1 MIHKSDTIFAL
12 ATAYGQSGIGV
23 IRVTGPLS
31 KSISKK
37 ILHQDL
43 EPRYAYY
50 GSFFDNDNNLID
62 KGVAISFPG
71 PNSYTGEDVVEF
83 QGHGGVSVIRKLL
96 ETIISLDVRVAE
108 PGEFTKRAF
117 LNGKMDL
124 VQAEAVQDLIQSSSE
139 ESALSAVRSLT
150 GEFSEKINQILSEL
164 IALRVFVEATIDFSD
179 EEIDFLE
186 SHEVSSKLHSLK
198 LTLLNILESANQ
210 GAILRDGIHVAIA
223 GKPNAGKSSLLNSLT
238 KQPSAIVTDVAGT
251 TRDVLKETIQIDG
264 MPIHIIDTAGLHNSD
279 NIIEQEGIRR
289 AHTEINNAD
298 VVLLVY
304 DASDKSVDLSILPE
318 SVKDKPK
325 IVIKNKIDLTGSK
338 TGIQKIQNN
347 PEISISA
354 KNGDGINIV
363 RKALADFAGLNSNT
377 EGVFLARKRH
387 IIAINETLSFIN
399 SAISQ
404 LDGGASELVAE
415 DLRQAG
421 MHLGQITGEFSSDDL
436 LGQIFSSF
444 CIGKSVS
451 YTHLTLPTKRI
462 V

>member
-1 MIHKSDTIFAL
+1 
-12 ATAYGQSGIGV
+12 
-23 IRVTGPLS
+23 VTGPLS

-62 KGVAISFPG
+62 KGVAIAFPG

-186 SHEVSSKLHSLK
+186 SHEVSSKLYSLK

-444 CIGKSVS
+444 CIGK
-451 YTHLTLPTKRI
+451 
-462 V
+462 

>member
-1 MIHKSDTIFAL
+1 VIHKSDTICAL

-150 GEFSEKINQILSEL
+150 GEFSEKINQILSKL
-164 IALRVFVEATIDFSD
+164 ISLRVFVEATIDFSD

-338 TGIQKIQNN
+338 TGIQKIHNN

-444 CIGKSVS
+444 CIGK
-451 YTHLTLPTKRI
+451 
-462 V
+462 

>member
-1 MIHKSDTIFAL
+1 MIHKSDTICAL

-43 EPRYAYY
+43 QPRYAYY

-62 KGVAISFPG
+62 KGVAIAFPG

-186 SHEVSSKLHSLK
+186 SHEVSSKLYSLK

-325 IVIKNKIDLTGSK
+325 IVIKNKIDLIGSK
-338 TGIQKIQNN
+338 TGIQNIQNN

-444 CIGKSVS
+444 CIGK
-451 YTHLTLPTKRI
+451 
-462 V
+462 

>member
-1 MIHKSDTIFAL
+1 MIHKSDTICAL

-43 EPRYAYY
+43 QPRYAYY

-62 KGVAISFPG
+62 KGVAIAFPG

-198 LTLLNILESANQ
+198 VTLLNILESANQ

-338 TGIQKIQNN
+338 TGIQNIQNN

-444 CIGKSVS
+444 CIGK
-451 YTHLTLPTKRI
+451 
-462 V
+462 

>member
-1 MIHKSDTIFAL
+1 MIHKLDTICAL

-23 IRVTGPLS
+23 IRISGGLS
-31 KSISKK
+31 KPISKK

-43 EPRYAYY
+43 QSRYAYY
-50 GSFFDNDNNLID
+50 GAFFDNDNNVID
-62 KGVAISFPG
+62 KGVAIAFPG

-83 QGHGGVSVIRKLL
+83 QGHGGISVIRKLL
-96 ETIISLDVRVAE
+96 ETIISLDVRLAE

-124 VQAEAVQDLIQSSSE
+124 VQAEAVQDLIQSNSE

-150 GEFSEKINQILSEL
+150 GEFSEKVNQILSGL
-164 IALRVFVEATIDFSD
+164 VSLRVFVEATIDFSD

-186 SHEVSSKLHSLK
+186 SHEVSSKLHSIQKSLID
-198 LTLLNILESANQ
+198 ILESANQ

-238 KQPSAIVTDVAGT
+238 KQSSAIVTDIAGT
-251 TRDVLKETIQIDG
+251 TRDVLKETIHVDG
-264 MPIHIIDTAGLHNSD
+264 MPIHMIDTAGLHNSD

-318 SVKDKPK
+318 SVKDKPT
-325 IVIKNKIDLTGSK
+325 IVIKNKIDLMDSETS
-338 TGIQKIQNN
+338 IQNKQKN
-347 PEISISA
+347 LEIAISA
-354 KNGDGINIV
+354 KNGDGIDLV
-363 RKALADFAGLNSNT
+363 RKALSDFAGLNSNT

-387 IIAINETLSFIN
+387 IIAIDETLSFIN

-404 LDGGASELVAE
+404 LEGGASELVAE

-421 MHLGQITGEFSSDDL
+421 IHLGQITGEFSSDDL
-436 LGQIFSSF
+436 LGEIFSSF
-444 CIGKSVS
+444 CIGK
-451 YTHLTLPTKRI
+451 
-462 V
+462 

>member
-1 MIHKSDTIFAL
+1 MIHKSDTICAL

-164 IALRVFVEATIDFSD
+164 ISLRVFVEATIDFSD

-444 CIGKSVS
+444 CIGK
-451 YTHLTLPTKRI
+451 
-462 V
+462 

>member
-1 MIHKSDTIFAL
+1 MIHKSDTICAL

-43 EPRYAYY
+43 QPRYAYY

-62 KGVAISFPG
+62 KGVAIAFPG

-96 ETIISLDVRVAE
+96 ATIISLDVRVAE

-164 IALRVFVEATIDFSD
+164 ISLRVFVEATIDFSD

-186 SHEVSSKLHSLK
+186 SHEVSSKLQDLK
-198 LTLLNILESANQ
+198 VTLLNILESANQ

-338 TGIQKIQNN
+338 TGIQNIQNN

-444 CIGKSVS
+444 CIGK
-451 YTHLTLPTKRI
+451 
-462 V
+462 

>member
-1 MIHKSDTIFAL
+1 MRHKSATICAL

-43 EPRYAYY
+43 QPRYAYY

-62 KGVAISFPG
+62 KGVAISFPS

-164 IALRVFVEATIDFSD
+164 ISLRVFVEATIDFSD

-198 LTLLNILESANQ
+198 VTLLNILESANQ

-338 TGIQKIQNN
+338 TGIQNIQNN

-444 CIGKSVS
+444 CIGK
-451 YTHLTLPTKRI
+451 
-462 V
+462 

>member
-1 MIHKSDTIFAL
+1 MIHKSDTICAL

-43 EPRYAYY
+43 QPRYAYY

-96 ETIISLDVRVAE
+96 ATIISLDVRVAE

-444 CIGKSVS
+444 CIGK
-451 YTHLTLPTKRI
+451 
-462 V
+462 

>member
-1 MIHKSDTIFAL
+1 MIHKSDTICAL

-43 EPRYAYY
+43 QPRYAYY

-62 KGVAISFPG
+62 KGVAIAFPG

-164 IALRVFVEATIDFSD
+164 ISLRVFVEATIDFSD

-186 SHEVSSKLHSLK
+186 SHEVSSKLQDLK
-198 LTLLNILESANQ
+198 VTLLNILESANQ

-338 TGIQKIQNN
+338 TGIQNIQNN

-444 CIGKSVS
+444 CIGK
-451 YTHLTLPTKRI
+451 
-462 V
+462 

>member
-1 MIHKSDTIFAL
+1 VIHKSDTICAL

-62 KGVAISFPG
+62 KGVAIAFPG

-338 TGIQKIQNN
+338 AGIQKIQNN

-444 CIGKSVS
+444 CIGK
-451 YTHLTLPTKRI
+451 
-462 V
+462 

>member
-1 MIHKSDTIFAL
+1 MIHKSDTICAL

-43 EPRYAYY
+43 QPRYAYY

-62 KGVAISFPG
+62 KGVAIAFPG

-96 ETIISLDVRVAE
+96 ATIISLDVRVAE

-198 LTLLNILESANQ
+198 VTLLDILESANQ

-304 DASDKSVDLSILPE
+304 DAIDKSVDLSILPE

-444 CIGKSVS
+444 CIGK
-451 YTHLTLPTKRI
+451 
-462 V
+462 

>member
-1 MIHKSDTIFAL
+1 VIHKSDTICAL

-43 EPRYAYY
+43 QPRYAYY

-62 KGVAISFPG
+62 KGVAIAFPG

-164 IALRVFVEATIDFSD
+164 ISLRVFVEATIDFSD

-198 LTLLNILESANQ
+198 VTLLNILESANQ

-338 TGIQKIQNN
+338 AGIQNIQNN

-444 CIGKSVS
+444 CIGK
-451 YTHLTLPTKRI
+451 
-462 V
+462 

>member
-1 MIHKSDTIFAL
+1 MIHKSDTICAL

-62 KGVAISFPG
+62 KGVAIAFPG

-96 ETIISLDVRVAE
+96 ATIISLDVRVAE

-338 TGIQKIQNN
+338 TGIQNIQNN

-444 CIGKSVS
+444 CIGK
-451 YTHLTLPTKRI
+451 
-462 V
+462 

>member
-1 MIHKSDTIFAL
+1 MIHKSDTICAL

-62 KGVAISFPG
+62 KGVAIAFPG

-198 LTLLNILESANQ
+198 VTLLNILESANQ

-325 IVIKNKIDLTGSK
+325 IVIKNKIDLIGSK
-338 TGIQKIQNN
+338 TGIQNIQNN

-444 CIGKSVS
+444 CIGK
-451 YTHLTLPTKRI
+451 
-462 V
+462 